1 MLGAGRQT
9 EDVDAANTPR
19 TCELG
24 LHLVTGAGRPG
35 LRGEAR
41 GTFPPEVADLIRPE
55 LPSLTEEIIAEV
67 RRAIPEYARPMDGPY
82 GRVLRMGVGQALAT
96 FVDLIVDPAAPR
108 DHRDEVCRKLG
119 EYEEAEGRSLDSL
132 QAAYRIGAHVS
143 WRRAVELGARHSI
156 SSEVMSQ
163 LADAVFGYIDDLA
176 SLSTDGYLRAKS
188 RSSASQDEWRQ
199 RMLRLILE
207 QPAVPRRAIDDLA
220 DLVGWTLPQ
229 QVRMVAIQPP
239 VVAGFPVPAN
249 ALADLSA
256 SEPHLLLPGDLEGQ
270 QRTALEACLGGRP
283 AAVGIKVP
291 LADAA
296 DSLQWA
302 RRALALSRSGAITP
316 GKLIF
321 CDDHLLTLWL
331 SEDRLLKLLASQ
343 QFASL
348 GGLSER
354 QQQRLTDTLDVWL
367 ETGGKAAEVADRLNV
382 HPQTV
387 RYRMRILERVLGGQ
401 LNDPESRFAMEVVLR
416 ARRLSEESSRAPSE
430 LGAEASLSA
439 QARPATRNG
448 GVE

>member
-1 MLGAGRQT
+1 M
-9 EDVDAANTPR
+9 TP
-19 TCELG
+19 
-24 LHLVTGAGRPG
+24 ADRPG
-35 LRGEAR
+35 IRGDAR
-41 GTFPPEVADLIRPE
+41 ITFPPELADLIRPE
-55 LPSLTEEIIAEV
+55 LPSLTAEIIAEV

-82 GRVLRMGVGQALAT
+82 GRVLRMGVGQALST
-96 FVDLIVDPAAPR
+96 FVDLIMDPTAPR
-108 DHRDEVCRKLG
+108 DHRDDVCRKLG
-119 EYEEAEGRSLDSL
+119 EYEAAEGRSLDSL
-132 QAAYRIGAHVS
+132 QAAYRIGAHLS

-176 SLSTDGYLRAKS
+176 SLSTEGYQRAKS

-207 QPAVPRRAIDDLA
+207 QPAVPRRAIADLA

-239 VVAGFPVPAN
+239 VVAGFPLPAN
-249 ALADLSA
+249 ALADLNA
-256 SEPHLLLPGDLEGQ
+256 AEPHLLLPGDVDGQ
-270 QRTALEACLGGRP
+270 QRTALEACLAGRP

-291 LADAA
+291 LAEAA

-302 RRALALSRSGAITP
+302 RRALSLSRSGAIP
-316 GKLIF
+316 SAGPAGKLIF

-348 GGLSER
+348 SSLSER

-367 ETGGKAAEVADRLNV
+367 ETGGKAAEVAERLNV

-401 LNDPESRFAMEVVLR
+401 LSDPDSRFAMELVLR
-416 ARRLSEESSRAPSE
+416 ARRLNEESSRPASA
-430 LGAEASLSA
+430 LGAEASLSPDRSSG
-439 QARPATRNG
+439 QLRPETRNG

>member
-1 MLGAGRQT
+1 M
-9 EDVDAANTPR
+9 
-19 TCELG
+19 
-24 LHLVTGAGRPG
+24 TGADRPG
-35 LRGEAR
+35 IRGEPR
-41 GTFPPEVADLIRPE
+41 GKFPPELADLIRAE

-82 GRVLRMGVGQALAT
+82 GRVLRMGVGQALST
-96 FVDLIVDPAAPR
+96 FVDLIIDPAAPH
-108 DHRDEVCRKLG
+108 DHRDEICRKLG

-156 SSEVMSQ
+156 SSEAMSQ

-239 VVAGFPVPAN
+239 VVACFPVPAN
-249 ALADLSA
+249 ALADLNA
-256 SEPHLLLPGDLEGQ
+256 AEPHLLLPGDVEGQ
-270 QRTALEACLGGRP
+270 QRTALEACLAGRP

-291 LADAA
+291 LAEAA

-302 RRALALSRSGAITP
+302 RRALALSSSGAITA

-367 ETGGKAAEVADRLNV
+367 ETGGKAAEVAERLSV

-401 LNDPESRFAMEVVLR
+401 LNDPDSRFAMEVVLR
-416 ARRLSEESSRAPSE
+416 ARRLIEESSPPENA

-439 QARPATRNG
+439 DRSSAQRRPARRNG

>member
-1 MLGAGRQT
+1 
-9 EDVDAANTPR
+9 
-19 TCELG
+19 
-24 LHLVTGAGRPG
+24 
-35 LRGEAR
+35 
-41 GTFPPEVADLIRPE
+41 
-55 LPSLTEEIIAEV
+55 
-67 RRAIPEYARPMDGPY
+67 
-82 GRVLRMGVGQALAT
+82 MGVGQALST
-96 FVDLIVDPAAPR
+96 FVDLIIDPQAPH

-119 EYEEAEGRSLDSL
+119 EYEAAEGRSLDSL
-132 QAAYRIGAHVS
+132 QAAYRIGAHVA
-143 WRRAVELGARHSI
+143 WRRAVELGAKHSI
-156 SSEVMSQ
+156 SSKVMSQ

-207 QPAVPRRAIDDLA
+207 QPAVPRRAIGDLA

-239 VVAGFPVPAN
+239 VPASLALPSD
-249 ALADLSA
+249 ALADLKA
-256 SEPHLLLPGDLEGQ
+256 ADPHLLLPGDVEGQ
-270 QRTALEACLGGRP
+270 QRTALEACLAGRP

-291 LADAA
+291 LAEAA
-296 DSLQWA
+296 DSLRWA
-302 RRALALSRSGAITP
+302 RQALALSRSGAIAA

-331 SEDRLLKLLASQ
+331 SEGRLLALLARQ
-343 QFASL
+343 QFALL

-367 ETGGKAAEVADRLNV
+367 ETGGKAAEVAERLKV

-401 LNDPESRFAMEVVLR
+401 LNDPDSRFAMEVVLR
-416 ARRLSEESSRAPSE
+416 ARRLNEQSSRQKGAF
-430 LGAEASLSA
+430 GAEASLS
-439 QARPATRNG
+439 RSECP
-448 GVE
+448 

>member
-1 MLGAGRQT
+1 MPQTRPDRAGI
-9 EDVDAANTPR
+9 
-19 TCELG
+19 
-24 LHLVTGAGRPG
+24 
-35 LRGEAR
+35 RGE
-41 GTFPPEVADLIRPE
+41 GGMTFPPELADLIRPE
-55 LPSLTEEIIAEV
+55 LPGLTEEIIAEV

-82 GRVLRMGVGQALAT
+82 GRVLRMGVGQALST
-96 FVDLIVDPAAPR
+96 FVDLIIDPSAPH

-119 EYEEAEGRSLDSL
+119 EYEAAEGRSLDSL

-156 SSEVMSQ
+156 SSKVMSQ

-207 QPAVPRRAIDDLA
+207 QPAVPRRAIGDLA
-220 DLVGWTLPQ
+220 DLVGWALPE

-239 VVAGFPVPAN
+239 VAAGLALPAN
-249 ALADLSA
+249 ALADLKA
-256 SEPHLLLPGDLEGQ
+256 AEPHLLLPGDVEGQ
-270 QRTALEACLGGRP
+270 QRTALEACLAGRP

-291 LADAA
+291 LAEAA

-302 RRALALSRSGAITP
+302 RRALALSSSGAITA

-321 CDDHLLTLWL
+321 CDDHLLSLWL

-367 ETGGKAAEVADRLNV
+367 ETGGKAAEVAERLKV

-401 LNDPESRFAMEVVLR
+401 LNDPDSRFAMEVVLR
-416 ARRLSEESSRAPSE
+416 SRRLQEDSSRPQSA
-430 LGAEASLSA
+430 LGAEASLSH
-439 QARPATRNG
+439 P
-448 GVE
+448 E